1 MSAQAPP
8 RAPREAIPWYQRLE
22 ARVLVAVT
30 LIAGCS
36 LAAVTIVTGR
46 VVESHSLDRA
56 REDLAATRAAFTHLI
71 TTRTEFAHAQT
82 KLIATL
88 PVFRAYMTDMR
99 LASDRETMEVMADA
113 YRRDLSAAFCIV
125 TAADG
130 RWLASPGARMTA
142 VARSAIED
150 LIRGVLNRGPARRLL
165 ALDGTVFLVVSEP
178 VTFADEVLGTLTSV
192 YRLDDEVAPISRRRR
207 AAMSCSWP
215 GTRSAAAAW
224 VLRSGSRSTPS
235 FALIRRCGRI

>member
-1 MSAQAPP
+1 MKQAPT
-8 RAPREAIPWYQRLE
+8 RAPRQAIPWYRRLE

-36 LAAVTIVTGR
+36 LAAVTLVTR
-46 VVESHSLDRA
+46 QVVESHSLDRA

-71 TTRTEFAHAQT
+71 RTRTRFAHAQT

-88 PVFRAYMTDMR
+88 PVFRAYMTDTR

-113 YRRDLSAAFCIV
+113 YRHDLSAAFCIV

-130 RWLASPGARMTA
+130 RWLASPGAHMTA
-142 VARSAIED
+142 AARGAIDD
-150 LIRGVLNRGPARRLL
+150 LIRGVLSRGAARRLF

-178 VTFADEVLGTLTSV
+178 VTFADEVLGTFTSA
-192 YRLDDEVAPISRRRR
+192 YRLDDDVARDL
-207 AAMSCSWP
+207 AQT
-215 GTRSAAAAW
+215 TRSHVVFVAG
-224 VLRSGSRSTPS
+224 RSISGSSVSPQ
-235 FALIRRCGRI
+235 IRETLDAF